1 MSERYQW
8 AREGPYAVVRCKRPP
23 GPTKEASAQAVGNRS
38 EGGGRLYRPSYP
50 MDIAVGKH
58 SSV

>member
-8 AREGPYAVVRCKRPP
+8 AREGPDAVAGCQPAARP
-23 GPTKEASAQAVGNRS
+23 TEQASAQAVGNCS
-38 EGGGRLYRPSYP
+38 EGGRRRYRPSYP